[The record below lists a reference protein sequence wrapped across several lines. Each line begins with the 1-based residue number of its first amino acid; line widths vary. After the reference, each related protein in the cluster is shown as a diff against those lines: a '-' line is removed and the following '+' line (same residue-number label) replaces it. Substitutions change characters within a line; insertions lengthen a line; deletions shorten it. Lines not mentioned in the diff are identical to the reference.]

1 MTALQRREER
11 VIRMFKRCVER
22 GTIPAEYA
30 LILIENDRAYGWM
43 SDEAREEFCDWVMEI
58 EEARMAEEVPEEPA
72 EEDPEEEPEED
83 PEEDP
88 AEEGEN
94 DSAGDGDSG
103 DVPGEAGGSEEEGG
117 ENGEAEEG
125 GEA

>member
-83 PEEDP
+83 P

-117 ENGEAEEG
+117 KNGEAEEG

>member
-83 PEEDP
+83 P